1 MSWTGGEDV
10 TRMTCEGC
18 HGYKDGHLSSSQN
31 DIWSGLL
38 RSGPIT
44 EDLVLRWL
52 NHARN
57 NNVNQVK
64 ISFLICIY
72 KSCQF
77 GVFGLDSGLL
87 MLGLMLNYQ

>member
-10 TRMTCEGC
+10 TRMTSEGC
-18 HGYKDGHLSSSQN
+18 LGNQDGHLTSLQD

-52 NHARN
+52 KHARDN
-57 NNVNQVK
+57 NRNQVN
-64 ISFLICIY
+64 ILY
-72 KSCQF
+72 K
-77 GVFGLDSGLL
+77 
-87 MLGLMLNYQ
+87 